1 MDWLW
6 RVGGAAVAVVFA
18 AQVAQ
23 AQPALIQRVEVRGS
37 TVFPGKVWEQ
47 VTAPFIGQPPTEEV
61 LQQLV
66 AALNRVY
73 AEKGYVT
80 SRVELRQF
88 TDGVLIAEAVEP
100 RLEAIEIEGL
110 RGTRKSYVLSRLE
123 LANPVGGVLNPVAL
137 DDALRL
143 LENDPVF
150 EEVRGSLGPGTAPN
164 QSILQVRIK
173 EARRV
178 GGSFEFNNYSPPG
191 VGSERYDASLLG
203 RSVTGRGDILSV
215 RAAGTF
221 RGGSQTYE
229 FSYRIPVNPQQGTVS
244 VRYIRSEYRIIQE
257 PFDVFNFRGTSDLV
271 EASYRQPLLRNPREE
286 FALSFTYT
294 FQQGQTFIFND
305 LGTPFGIGPDEKG
318 RTTTHVLRF
327 GQDYLR
333 RDRRGVWVFN
343 SVFNVGIAG
352 TQITE
357 PDANFFSWNAQV
369 QRLQV
374 LTPNVFLLGILEW
387 QLTPDP
393 LLGSQQFSIGGGQS
407 VRGYRQSVR
416 SADNGFRLSLETR
429 FTPVREAETGRPILQ
444 FAPFIDLGQVWNN
457 PNNPNRVPEGRFIAG
472 LGGGIIWEPVQNFVI
487 RLDGAGPL
495 VKLRD
500 RGEDLQEKAFYFSV
514 GYRF

>member
-1 MDWLW
+1 
-6 RVGGAAVAVVFA
+6 
-18 AQVAQ
+18 Q

-178 GGSFEFNNYSPPG
+178 GGSFEFNNYSP
-191 VGSERYDASLLG
+191 
-203 RSVTGRGDILSV
+203 
-215 RAAGTF
+215 
-221 RGGSQTYE
+221 
-229 FSYRIPVNPQQGTVS
+229 
-244 VRYIRSEYRIIQE
+244 
-257 PFDVFNFRGTSDLV
+257 
-271 EASYRQPLLRNPREE
+271 
-286 FALSFTYT
+286 
-294 FQQGQTFIFND
+294 
-305 LGTPFGIGPDEKG
+305 
-318 RTTTHVLRF
+318 
-327 GQDYLR
+327 
-333 RDRRGVWVFN
+333 
-343 SVFNVGIAG
+343 
-352 TQITE
+352 
-357 PDANFFSWNAQV
+357 
-369 QRLQV
+369 
-374 LTPNVFLLGILEW
+374 
-387 QLTPDP
+387 
-393 LLGSQQFSIGGGQS
+393 
-407 VRGYRQSVR
+407 
-416 SADNGFRLSLETR
+416 
-429 FTPVREAETGRPILQ
+429 
-444 FAPFIDLGQVWNN
+444 
-457 PNNPNRVPEGRFIAG
+457 
-472 LGGGIIWEPVQNFVI
+472 
-487 RLDGAGPL
+487 
-495 VKLRD
+495 
-500 RGEDLQEKAFYFSV
+500 
-514 GYRF
+514 